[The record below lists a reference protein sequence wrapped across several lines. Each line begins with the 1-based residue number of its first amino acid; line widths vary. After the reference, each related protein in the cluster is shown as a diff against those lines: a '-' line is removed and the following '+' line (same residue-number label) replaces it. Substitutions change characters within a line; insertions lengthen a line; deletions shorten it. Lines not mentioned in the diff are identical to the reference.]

1 MSSKR
6 EGSRELSVI
15 NRIAGG
21 VHIRRHKSMSTR
33 SVTRF
38 VLYGAVGFGIGWAI
52 AGFLTSGFLAI
63 TNPMFQTPPWW
74 VEWPPQMA
82 YFLGGALGGAAL
94 GAAKGTWKR
103 VVTLALAGAVGFGVG
118 SILFFVVAFLFGFPL
133 VSVGMGALGGILLG
147 LALADWRGVVLLG
160 LAGMVGFGVGEAIAI
175 ALGMPP
181 FAFDWEQPP
190 LWQMLFVLV
199 QGMVGIIGGASLGA
213 ALGYLERREP
223 VRERSPRVR

>member
-1 MSSKR
+1 MRAK
-6 EGSRELSVI
+6 
-15 NRIAGG
+15 G
-21 VHIRRHKSMSTR
+21 VA
-33 SVTRF
+33 RF
-38 VLYGAVGFGIGWAI
+38 TIFGAAGFGIAWAI
-52 AGFLTSGFLAI
+52 AGFLNSGFLAI

-94 GAAKGTWKR
+94 GAAIGTWKG
-103 VVTLALAGAVGFGVG
+103 VLTLALAGAVGFGVG
-118 SILFFVVAFLFGFPL
+118 NILFFVVAFLFGFPL

-160 LAGMVGFGVGEAIAI
+160 LSGMVGFGVGEGIAT
-175 ALGMPP
+175 ALGMSP

-190 LWQMLFVLV
+190 LWQMLYVLV

-213 ALGYLERREP
+213 ALGYLERRKLIQ
-223 VRERSPRVR
+223 ERSPRVT